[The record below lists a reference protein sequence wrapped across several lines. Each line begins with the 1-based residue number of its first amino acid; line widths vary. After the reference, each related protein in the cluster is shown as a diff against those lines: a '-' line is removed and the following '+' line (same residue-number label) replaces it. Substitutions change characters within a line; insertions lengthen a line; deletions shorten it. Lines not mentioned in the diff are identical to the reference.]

1 MGAGDKLLAVISIL
15 EGRGFPKRPRHKII
29 VEAKF
34 DGELL
39 ATDAVHHSETFD
51 VNQEL
56 AWELDRKALQQHRLQ
71 RSSIKIQCYA
81 YDNHTTMKESVG
93 YVILDLRSAAPN
105 KQVPKWYLLLNS
117 KYHKTKAEI
126 RMALYLDEEA
136 SGKTETEAQ
145 QTSAKPT
152 FKGFDMKSLVPVL
165 DEAGGFY
172 QIGPAASCSEKFV
185 ISVTIA
191 YANNLTHLIPSSM
204 PLPASGGFFFY
215 YSLLGNDVT
224 NEPFFDLVHPNF
236 PAERAS
242 VKVRSSVDALGSF
255 LSHQPGLQL
264 HVCSGDQS
272 LGSCDIP
279 LSGLLK
285 KDSTEIY
292 MRPVTVE
299 GSFPLIPTNKSPQQM
314 AALPPT
320 TLPCVGASVV
330 LRKEDLAMKS
340 PTRENLNAAVV
351 TGAPSTEDE
360 KEKSAAQKKDFSENL
375 KKKATD
381 AADRDGSNHKG
392 GDNYSEDS
400 FEEDSK
406 ASAAAVADN
415 PTAAK
420 IGASQQQQQ
429 DQQREWYGKQ
439 ADLQA
444 HHQHHRQQQ
453 QQQQQQQH
461 QQQQRNQTNAA
472 PQQVYVVNSQADMIH
487 NPAVPPQA
495 HHFTFSVDLRSI
507 RDNQSTNT
515 INIFLRYMYPFFGSA
530 APILTHPP
538 VEIRKGSEVLLP
550 QSFCAFDFACTVQ
563 QLQDTFV
570 RVPLVVEVW
579 HRDRHLSQDVLIG
592 TAKLPLSSVISTDR
606 TRMMSSTGV
615 TGWRQETSDRVPVL
629 SATGNQSKCADISLV
644 LSLEDWGP
652 ITSSSN
658 QPALSQQHQP
668 PTSTV
673 SGAAGQHQPAAR
685 PRAGNDGAGA
695 SSPRGSSEYQVAV
708 ELELWKEEKEKEFEK
723 QLKLKESTYM
733 KALAEEW
740 KKRDTEREVLTQKKL
755 TEYKQM
761 EDQLRKTLNDLEKR
775 EKKLLVNEQEVMK
788 LRTDLQRE
796 HDRKLE
802 EMKEASRRMKQD
814 CDHQVELQRMKSKE
828 LEDITERYKREVAEG
843 LKKYRALENEF
854 STYKEQQMKTPEVR
868 LQSELNLLNMEKI
881 ELERKLEAA
890 TKSKLHYKQQWGRAL
905 REVATLKQREQE
917 VAKAHLVRQ
926 QQELEQMRLRYMA
939 AEEKEIVSKESKEL
953 EEIKEQINKLKQME
967 EERLRNTSDSN
978 PLPSVRDAYGK
989 ALNMGL
995 DSSVDEHITRLVE
1008 ERDTLLRTGV
1018 YTTQDKIIAELDRQI
1033 REAIGCRD
1041 T

>member
-1 MGAGDKLLAVISIL
+1 MGQSDKLLAVISVL

-39 ATDAVHHSETFD
+39 ATDPVSHAEAFD

-81 YDNHTTMKESVG
+81 YDKHTTMKESVG
-93 YVILDLRSAAPN
+93 YVVLDLRSASSK
-105 KQVPKWYLLLNS
+105 KQIPKWYPLLNS

-126 RMALYLDEEA
+126 KMSLYLDEDSVGKTNTEMVQTPKA
-136 SGKTETEAQ
+136 TFSGKNL
-145 QTSAKPT
+145 
-152 FKGFDMKSLVPVL
+152 DMNSLIPVL
-165 DEAGGFY
+165 DEDGGFY
-172 QIGPAASCSEKFV
+172 QIGPSTTCTEKFV

-191 YANNLTHLIPSSM
+191 YAGNLSHLIPSTTQIS
-204 PLPASGGFFFY
+204 STRGFFFY

-242 VKVRSSVDALGSF
+242 VKVRSSVDALRSF
-255 LSHQPGLQL
+255 LSHQPGLQIHL
-264 HVCSGDQS
+264 CTGDQS
-272 LGSCDIP
+272 LGNCDIP
-279 LSGLLK
+279 LGALLK
-285 KDSTEIY
+285 KESTEIF
-292 MRPVTVE
+292 MRPVTIE
-299 GSFPLIPTNKSPQQM
+299 GSFTLIPANKSKQQV
-314 AALPPT
+314 AALPSNNH
-320 TLPCVGASVV
+320 PCVGASIV

-340 PTRENLNAAVV
+340 PTRENLYSTVV
-351 TGAPSTEDE
+351 TSETTSGDIKKEAPEQKQKLDVEVENTI
-360 KEKSAAQKKDFSENL
+360 KESK
-375 KKKATD
+375 
-381 AADRDGSNHKG
+381 NHDSVNKG
-392 GDNYSEDS
+392 HENYSDES
-400 FEEDSK
+400 FEENSK
-406 ASAAAVADN
+406 EPVADN
-415 PTAAK
+415 VNCAK
-420 IGASQQQQQ
+420 THSQEQSQPQQ
-429 DQQREWYGKQ
+429 GKQ
-439 ADLQA
+439 LGELTHPAKQIDVRQEDIYAGGDLIGG
-444 HHQHHRQQQ
+444 
-453 QQQQQQQH
+453 
-461 QQQQRNQTNAA
+461 
-472 PQQVYVVNSQADMIH
+472 PQKTL
-487 NPAVPPQA
+487 VPPQA
-495 HHFTFSVDLRSI
+495 HHFTFSIDLRSI
-507 RDNQSTNT
+507 RDNHSTNV
-515 INIFLRYMYPFFGSA
+515 INVFLRYMYPFFGSA

-538 VEIRKGSEVLLP
+538 MEIRKGSEVLLP

-563 QLQDTFV
+563 QLQDTFIK
-570 RVPLVVEVW
+570 VPLIVEVW

-592 TAKLPLSSVISTDR
+592 SARLPLSSVISLDR

-615 TGWRQETSDRVPVL
+615 TGWRQETSDRVAVM
-629 SATGNQSKCADISLV
+629 SANRSQGRCADISVV

-652 ITSSSN
+652 ITSASN
-658 QPALSQQHQP
+658 VQNRTPQQ
-668 PTSTV
+668 SIV
-673 SGAAGQHQPAAR
+673 SGAAGHHQMQPPAKS
-685 PRAGNDGAGA
+685 DGVGA
-695 SSPRGSSEYQVAV
+695 SSPRGSSEYQAAV

-723 QLKLKESTYM
+723 QLKTKEAAYM

-761 EDQLRKTLNDLEKR
+761 EDQLRKTLTDLEKR
-775 EKKLLVNEQEVMK
+775 EKKLLLNEQEVMK
-788 LRTDLQRE
+788 LRADLQRE

-802 EMKEASRRMKQD
+802 EIREASRRMKED
-814 CDHQVELQRMKSKE
+814 CDHQIELQKMKSKE
-828 LEDITERYKREVAEG
+828 FEEMIERYKKEVADG

-854 STYKEQQMKTPEVR
+854 ATYKEQQMKTPEVR

-881 ELERKLEAA
+881 ELERKLDTA

-905 REVATLKQREQE
+905 REVAMLKQKEQE

-953 EEIKEQINKLKQME
+953 EEIKQQINKLKQME

-989 ALNMGL
+989 SLNMGL
-995 DSSVDEHITRLVE
+995 DSSVDEHITRLLE

-1041 T
+1041 A